1 MGLKKF
7 FYSVLIAVLA
17 FSALP
22 AFVVGSGSAEN
33 QYATVVWQTS
43 VSKERLDRGEMFYG
57 TLNLVSTIKAI
68 PEAYAD
74 LVALANRVSAR
85 VDISYDLIARN
96 NVSGEEIILTSAE
109 ISRDLPVLTAGA
121 RLEFS
126 NERIPPNPDAYL
138 VFPQE
143 AEYGNYTLY
152 IKLIKVDI
160 VVLFLTKD
168 VTDLIRDFLPPQAFG
183 PGIVLAEVELA
194 GIDVRARPAEFT
206 ATDLA
211 ITPEEVYTGE
221 EVTISVLVTNVG
233 ELAGRHQVILK
244 IDDAVEAT
252 QEVILEGGQSQ
263 RVSFTIVRDVAA
275 TYSVDVA
282 GLIGTFAVKAPP
294 FNWLLLLGIIA
305 AVIVVG
311 LVIFFV
317 VRRRTT

>member
-1 MGLKKF
+1 MKKF

-206 ATDLA
+206 VTDLA

-221 EVTISVLVTNVG
+221 EVTVSIGS
-233 ELAGRHQVILK
+233 
-244 IDDAVEAT
+244 
-252 QEVILEGGQSQ
+252 LEIRGQ
-263 RVSFTIVRDVAA
+263 
-275 TYSVDVA
+275 
-282 GLIGTFAVKAPP
+282 
-294 FNWLLLLGIIA
+294 
-305 AVIVVG
+305 
-311 LVIFFV
+311 
-317 VRRRTT
+317 RTS